1 MAGVDVAKFS
11 ELLRSLLSSDNN
23 VRQQAEKFYA
33 QAKATEAD
41 SLFIGFL
48 SVFAN
53 QGAEEQIRRQAC
65 VLLRQL
71 TSTSFSEKE
80 FVWGR
85 VQPQTRQQVAQ
96 ELLRLFESEP
106 NPKLQKKLG
115 DVIAKMAECTYD
127 TENQNGYLAPG
138 QPGWPALPMLVFKMA
153 DASQNQNVG
162 SCESGLVL
170 LKGLVGVLKQEM
182 MTAQQQVG
190 VVLQAG
196 LGHADMKVK
205 SAALQLVCE
214 MVTVLEKKAWA
225 ALLPTAPLLIGI
237 LQQMAQ
243 VKDETNLNEC
253 IQAFLEVAQIEPD
266 FFKGTLQQSMEPA
279 KFFSGLT
286 KSKDQIDGS
295 IRNIA
300 LEWLVV
306 YVEQKPKWLTKSLPD
321 MPPLVLECCMHMMLE
336 VEDGQQELKEW
347 MTRMDDEEGEEDV
360 DEFFHEGEE
369 AIDRVAEAL
378 GMETIGKWLFQLIGH
393 FSSQSAWQA
402 KLAALSAVKQTVEYV
417 EDTEHTNEM
426 AKLLLSHVDHPH
438 PRVRYTAL
446 HALGQL
452 ANDQAPHFQEAWHQT
467 VMPVLLKKFDDE
479 VDRVAAMA
487 MSAFVSFGEELDNAL
502 MLAYSAQFMEK
513 LVGRLKTTQHRM
525 VQEESITSIAVV
537 AAVMES
543 DFSQYYDGMMPMLK
557 QLVMHATSEKE
568 GRLRG
573 KAFECMSLLG
583 LAVGKEKF
591 LPDAK
596 DAIFEMMKTQSKLA
610 PDDIQREYITEAS
623 ERVCKCLKDDFAIFL
638 PHMLPMLFQSLKFEA
653 EDVNTAN
660 MKGKQGEDDEYINVM
675 TGDGKTVKVRTS
687 KFEELLQSL
696 QLMSTFCEEMDG
708 AYFDWVQQTA
718 QAVLPL
724 LSTTDEVSLLC
735 DEVRSTAFNL
745 WALLIKCAKSAAEKR
760 GNAQG
765 AHLAAELFKTILA
778 STAKSMAEDD
788 DPETLKDSADGIA
801 ECIKN
806 APPGVMQANDVLQF
820 VQQVFKLIDD
830 SLARTMQA
838 EKRKKDVAADT
849 PAGLQLDEDDEDKAQ
864 DDEESCRR
872 SLEEIL
878 GSLMQATPMEFLPC
892 LNDCGQRMGQ
902 WLSQPKNRTLGLWL
916 ACDML
921 NHLKDKSEPV
931 WPVFMPTIFQ
941 AFADQDYDLRIAAF
955 YAINLAAPI
964 ERFSEAAPE
973 AFRRLGQYIAQKE
986 PKKRDEKA
994 KMARDNAVAA
1004 LLALAKDKPQLCP
1017 QDVPAWQLVLSK
1029 LPLRDDEDE
1038 AKKVHKTIAELV
1050 LAQNMGLL
1058 GQDGS
1063 NMGKVLSLLAEVYHQ
1078 ENICEK
1084 ETDKK
1089 INQVFT
1095 MVPRDQ
1101 LMKFAGSFSEK
1112 QQRKIEKMLTS
1123 GTR

>member
-11 ELLRSLLSSDNN
+11 ELLRSLLSADNN
-23 VRQQAEKFYA
+23 VRQQAEKFYQ
-33 QAKATEAD
+33 QAKASEAD
-41 SLFIGFL
+41 SLYVGFL

-53 QGAEEQIRRQAC
+53 QQAEEQVRRQAC

-71 TSTSFSEKE
+71 TSTAMGEKE
-80 FVWGR
+80 FVWAR

-96 ELLRLFESEP
+96 EILRLFEAEP

-115 DVIAKMAECTYD
+115 DVIVKLADCTYD
-127 TENQNGYLAPG
+127 TESPSGWLAPG
-138 QPGWPALPMLVFKMA
+138 QSGWPALPLLIFRLA
-153 DASQNQNVG
+153 DASQNANAG
-162 SCESGLVL
+162 SCESALYL

-182 MTAQQQVG
+182 MSAQQLLG

-196 LGHADMKVK
+196 LAHADMKIRA
-205 SAALQLVCE
+205 AALQLVCE

-225 ALLPTAPLLIGI
+225 ALIPTGPLLIQI
-237 LQQMAQ
+237 MQQMAQ
-243 VKDETNLNEC
+243 ANEQELLESC
-253 IQAFLEVAQIEPD
+253 LQAFLEVAQIEPD

-279 KFFSGLT
+279 NFLSGLCKT
-286 KSKDQIDGS
+286 KTAGEA
-295 IRNIA
+295 IRNLA
-300 LEWLVV
+300 LEWLVT
-306 YVEQKPKWLTKSLPD
+306 YVEQKPKWLTKSLEN

-347 MTRMDDEEGEEDV
+347 ITRMDDEEGEEDQ
-360 DEFFHEGEE
+360 DPFFHEGEE

-393 FSSQSAWQA
+393 FSSQNQWQA
-402 KLAALSAVKQTVEYV
+402 KLAALSAIKQTVEYV
-417 EDTEHTNEM
+417 EDESHTNEM
-426 AKLLLSHVDHPH
+426 AKLLLSHVDHQH

-467 VMPVLLKKFDDE
+467 VMPILLKKMDDE
-479 VDRVAAMA
+479 IDRVAAMA

-502 MLAYSAQFMEK
+502 MLAYSAQTMEK
-513 LVGRLKTTQHRM
+513 LVGRLKSTKHRM

-543 DFSQYYDGMMPMLK
+543 DFSQYYDGMMPLLK
-557 QLVMHATSEKE
+557 QLVLHATNDKE

-583 LAVGKEKF
+583 LAVGKDKF

-596 DAIFEMMKTQSKLA
+596 EAIFEMMKTQTKLA
-610 PDDIQREYITEAS
+610 PDDIQREYITEAA
-623 ERVCKCLKDDFAIFL
+623 ERICKCLKDDFAIFL
-638 PHMLPMLFQSLKFEA
+638 PHMLPMLFSSLRLEA
-653 EDVNTAN
+653 EDANSTAV
-660 MKGKQGEDDEYINVM
+660 KAGKDKDEDEYINVM

-687 KFEELLQSL
+687 KFEEILQSL
-696 QLMSTFCEEMDG
+696 QLMSTFCEEMEAG
-708 AYFDWVQQTA
+708 YFDWVPQTA
-718 QAVLPL
+718 EAILPL

-735 DEVRSTAFNL
+735 DEVRSTAFSL
-745 WALLIKCAKSAAEKR
+745 WALLIKCAKSASEKR
-760 GNAQG
+760 GMAQG
-765 AHLAAELFKTILA
+765 TALSAELFKTILGK
-778 STAKSMAEDD
+778 TAKAMAEDD

-801 ECIKN
+801 ECMKN
-806 APPGVMQANDVLQF
+806 APQGVMQAQDVLQF

-830 SLARTMQA
+830 SLMRTIQA
-838 EKRKKDVAADT
+838 EKRKKEQANDT
-849 PAGLQLDEDDEDKAQ
+849 PAGLQQDEDDEDKAQ

-878 GSLMQATPMEFLPC
+878 GSLMQTAPMEFLQC
-892 LNDCGQRMGQ
+892 LNECGQRMGQ
-902 WLSQPKNRTLGLWL
+902 WLSQPKNRTLGMWL

-941 AFADQDYDLRIAAF
+941 AFGDPDYDLRIAAF

-964 ERFSEAAPE
+964 PRFSEAAAQ
-973 AFRRLGQYIAQKE
+973 AFKLLGQYIGGKP
-986 PKKRDEKA
+986 PKKRDDKA
-994 KMARDNAVAA
+994 KMAMDNAVAA
-1004 LLALAKDKPQLCP
+1004 LLALAKDKPQACP
-1017 QDVPAWQLVLSK
+1017 AEVPAWQLVLSK

-1038 AKKVHKTIAELV
+1038 AKKVHKTLTELV
-1050 LAQNMGLL
+1050 IAQNMGLL

-1063 NMGKVLSLLAEVYHQ
+1063 NTGKVLSILAEVHHQ

-1084 ETDKK
+1084 ETDQMIK
-1089 INQVFT
+1089 QVFT
-1095 MVPRDQ
+1095 IVPRDQ
-1101 LMKFAGSFSEK
+1101 LMKFAGSFTEK
-1112 QQRKIEKMLTS
+1112 QQRKIEKMIT
-1123 GTR
+1123 